1 MKKYIPDILFAAGL
15 VVITAGI
22 FMFNVPAGV
31 IAAGL
36 SMVICSIVLA
46 KGGDG

>member
-22 FMFNVPAGV
+22 FMLNVPAGV